1 MTRPPDITNLLPP
14 PGYGRGR
21 VAAIIEAATGRSP
34 LGSCHLRMLREQRAR
49 MVAEF
54 KILFGNGGRR
64 TKKSPCRFEFT
75 AFFSNCGFKRPNRIK
90 GFRANSQ
97 LLGARNDG
105 CATHHK
111 SPGANQNPHSGGGG
125 SSRTAS

>member
-1 MTRPPDITNLLPP
+1 MSAPTRRHGNRGPELDRCNAVGHMTRPPDITNLLPP

-75 AFFSNCGFKRPNRIK
+75 AFFS
-90 GFRANSQ
+90 
-97 LLGARNDG
+97 
-105 CATHHK
+105 
-111 SPGANQNPHSGGGG
+111 
-125 SSRTAS
+125 